1 MTVFSTR
8 FPTTAQIKGSMPETR
23 KPGKLKRKT
32 PTAGEEAASKKT
44 KNGVSTLFDAFELVE
59 TQKRLNSLTKARKL
73 LNQVRPFRPAVVVLS
88 GKVKESLL
96 DDEAEDNLSKEDRD
110 TYMELSAAKH
120 KPCCRGPAIGKYE
133 KASKI
138 LAVAKPVME
147 KYPKPR
153 KLSQVA
159 PIVEIMLTFTGVIVD
174 VDSGSFS
181 MKDYD
186 SFLHWLDRACSN
198 IQWMSAILD
207 PAFLLIR
214 AADGTAAPAGA
225 IAALNNIP
233 VGAIGRSAEL
243 SQAPAA
249 LVPPGGRPTIPG
261 LYQFADSD
269 EAGIARA
276 CLVTWAASQMPAVQL
291 DLMRFATSAAGM
303 DWS

>member
-1 MTVFSTR
+1 M
-8 FPTTAQIKGSMPETR
+8 
-23 KPGKLKRKT
+23 
-32 PTAGEEAASKKT
+32 
-44 KNGVSTLFDAFELVE
+44 
-59 TQKRLNSLTKARKL
+59 NSLTKARQF
-73 LNQVRPFRPAVVVLS
+73 LNQVRPFRPAVVVLA

-96 DDEAEDNLSKEDRD
+96 DDESEDDISKEDRD
-110 TYMELSAAKH
+110 ACIELSAAKH
-120 KPCCRGPAIGKYE
+120 RPCCRGPAIGKYE

-147 KYPKPR
+147 KYPKAR

-159 PIVEIMLTFTGVIVD
+159 AIVEIMLTFTGVIVN

-186 SFLHWLDRACSN
+186 SFLHWLKRACSN
-198 IQWMSAILD
+198 IEWMSAILD

-225 IAALNNIP
+225 IAALNSIP
-233 VGAIGRSAEL
+233 VGPIGRSAEL
-243 SQAPAA
+243 SLPPTA
-249 LVPPGGRPTIPG
+249 LVSPGGRPTIPG

-276 CLVTWAASQMPAVQL
+276 CLVTWASTQAPPVAL
-291 DLMRFATSAAGM
+291 DLMRFVTSVAGM
-303 DWS
+303 DFVLTQVSSTQIS